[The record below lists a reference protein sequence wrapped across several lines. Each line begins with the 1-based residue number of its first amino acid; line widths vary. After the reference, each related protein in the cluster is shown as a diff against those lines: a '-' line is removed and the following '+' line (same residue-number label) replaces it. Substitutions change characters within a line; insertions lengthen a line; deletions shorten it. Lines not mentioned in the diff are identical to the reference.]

1 MPFVFWGKCLSI
13 KFAAR
18 PLIAFVFATSLSF
31 PSAAQ
36 QTPPPSNP
44 APPASGTE
52 TSGQPAT
59 PGQQNS
65 PEAQGQGAPATSPQ
79 SPSDKDKDRNGQST
93 SSQGKSTG
101 TSNDRLFF
109 TLPNFLTLENAGQ
122 VPPLTPGKKFKVV
135 LRGSFDYVEYAW
147 YAAVSGIGQAENS
160 EPAYRQGA
168 EGYGKRYATN
178 FADGTI
184 ENFMVGA
191 VFPSILHQD
200 PRFFQ
205 SSEGGFCRRADY
217 AVSRIFVTRSDSGRV
232 VESVEHLL
240 RRYNP
245 GAPIFHARIR
255 PEAWVDAG
263 TGESI
268 AATALPYSRVA
279 AFCGLGNPESF
290 WYTLSTLGLNVVD
303 RLHFDDHHAY
313 KPWELRFLSHQF
325 RQAGAEAILTTE
337 KDMYN
342 LCKDC
347 HRQFAPLPLCWL
359 RIGMQVDREDEFLSA
374 IDRGIRS
381 SR

>member
-52 TSGQPAT
+52 TSAQPAT

-79 SPSDKDKDRNGQST
+79 SPSDKDKDGQST

-135 LRGSFDYVEYAW
+135 LRSSFDYVEYAW
-147 YAAVSGIGQAENS
+147 YAAISGIGQAENS

-184 ENFMVGA
+184 ENFMVAA
-191 VFPSILHQD
+191 VFPSLLHQD

-205 SSEGGFCRRADY
+205 SSQGGFWHRTDY
-217 AVSRIFVTRSDSGRV
+217 AVSRIFVTRSDSGHSQFNYSEIIGSALSATISTNTYHPRSFITTRWDPATNMPTYV
-232 VESVEHLL
+232 
-240 RRYNP
+240 
-245 GAPIFHARIR
+245 FHKSDR
-255 PEAWVDAG
+255 
-263 TGESI
+263 T
-268 AATALPYSRVA
+268 LP
-279 AFCGLGNPESF
+279 N
-290 WYTLSTLGLNVVD
+290 TLSVWGTQVGYDTITIVVKEFWPD
-303 RLHFDDHHAY
+303 
-313 KPWELRFLSHQF
+313 
-325 RQAGAEAILTTE
+325 I
-337 KDMYN
+337 
-342 LCKDC
+342 
-347 HRQFAPLPLCWL
+347 HRMLVHKHKADAAAVGNANP
-359 RIGMQVDREDEFLSA
+359 
-374 IDRGIRS
+374 
-381 SR
+381 